1 MVIKIG
7 ARPVSPKVEKS
18 PIAISKTY
26 VPPEPPPPP
35 KPVDLTGTT
44 LEVFNVDQGT
54 DEWHEVRRG
63 IVTAS
68 VMHALVSS
76 STLHVSKGETAK
88 SIHRLLAAERITNFT
103 EPTATSRD
111 MERGNLDEPYARD
124 LYSETHASAR
134 TAGFMVRT
142 FDGFKIGY
150 SPDGLV
156 GDDGLIEIKSRAQ
169 KKHLEVV
176 LHEDDVPAENM
187 AQMQTGIMVMGRAWC
202 DYVDYTGGMA
212 LYVKRVYPDP
222 AWQQAIIEAAKL
234 FEASATEM
242 ISDYLEATKDAPIAE
257 RIDHYMDLEIKF

>member
-1 MVIKIG
+1 MIIKTG
-7 ARPVSPKVEKS
+7 ARAATPKVER
-18 PIAISKTY
+18 PPVAISKTY
-26 VPPEPPPPP
+26 VPPEPPPRPEL
-35 KPVDLTGTT
+35 VDLTGTT
-44 LEVFNVDQGT
+44 LEVIEVDQGT
-54 DEWHEVRRG
+54 EEWHAARRG

-68 VMHALVSS
+68 VMGALISS
-76 STLHVSKGETAK
+76 TTLHVSTGETAK

-103 EPTATSRD
+103 EPTGMSRD

-124 LYSETHASAR
+124 LYSETHAPAV
-134 TAGFMVRT
+134 TAGFMIRT
-142 FDGFKIGY
+142 FDGFRIGY

-156 GDDGLIEIKSRAQ
+156 GDSGLIEIKSRAQ

-176 LHEDDVPAENM
+176 LADEVPAENM
-187 AQMQTGIMVMGRAWC
+187 AQMQTGMLVSGRKWC

-212 LYVKRVYPDP
+212 LWVKRVYPDP

-234 FEASATEM
+234 FEANATQM